1 MSQGPQHSQERVPL
15 ISSKCGEFNENWERN
30 QILVLHIQDFNIEM
44 IIKYEQNFLE

>member
-1 MSQGPQHSQERVPL
+1 MSQGPLHSQERVPL